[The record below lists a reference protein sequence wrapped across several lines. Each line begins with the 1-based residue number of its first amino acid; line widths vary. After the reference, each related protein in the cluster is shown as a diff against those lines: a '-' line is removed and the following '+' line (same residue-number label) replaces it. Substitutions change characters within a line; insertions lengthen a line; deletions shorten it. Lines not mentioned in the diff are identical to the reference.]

1 MSKAFKK
8 YLKDLHNKDEDSM
21 AALRG
26 NRNDS
31 RFNIGATG
39 VKEFR

>member
-8 YLKDLHNKDEDSM
+8 YLKELHNKDEDSM

-26 NRNDS
+26 NRNEARS
-31 RFNIGATG
+31 NAGAAGTKKFN
-39 VKEFR
+39 